1 MRVIDKRTAVTRVDA
16 SQLDQLLH
24 PMIDPK
30 AKVNVIAKGLPASP
44 GAAVGKVVFTAQD
57 AEEWAARGEKVIL
70 VRLETSP
77 EDIGGM
83 HVAQGILTA
92 RGV

>member
-1 MRVIDKRTAVTRVDA
+1 MLLNPI
-16 SQLDQLLH
+16 QLLH

-30 AKVNVIAKGLPASP
+30 PKVNVIAKGPASP

-70 VRLETSP
+70 VRLG
-77 EDIGGM
+77 DF
-83 HVAQGILTA
+83 A
-92 RGV
+92 RGSSARCTQLRVS